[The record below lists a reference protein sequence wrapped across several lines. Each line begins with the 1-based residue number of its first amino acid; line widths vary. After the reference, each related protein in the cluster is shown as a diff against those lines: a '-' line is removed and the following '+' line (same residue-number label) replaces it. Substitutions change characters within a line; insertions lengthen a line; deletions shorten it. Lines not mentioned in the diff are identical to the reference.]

1 MGKEIRFSHK
11 HRLKEM
17 GDGFALPQEE
27 GTCHSFI
34 SVALIKY
41 SDNIQLQK
49 KEFISIKI
57 SR

>member
-49 KEFISIKI
+49 KGTA
-57 SR
+57 